1 MFVAFVS
8 TSLSSFLS
16 SSSPAEDDDD
26 NKFNEE
32 EEDAAPRSTNVAAM
46 DPIPIPISP
55 LLRAWS
61 PATTLLLLLH
71 PTLLLLPTANAAAA
85 AAVVVEE
92 EEEKEEEET
101 ALGEADV
108 LVAVAVLRSNLA
120 VVVPRRRNDM
130 YQ

>member
-1 MFVAFVS
+1 M
-8 TSLSSFLS
+8 SSFLS
-16 SSSPAEDDDD
+16 SSSPAEDDCDDD
-26 NKFNEE
+26 NKFNDE
-32 EEDAAPRSTNVAAM
+32 EEDAAPRSSNVAAM

-61 PATTLLLLLH
+61 PANTLLLH
-71 PTLLLLPTANAAAA
+71 PTLLLLPTANAADAA
-85 AAVVVEE
+85 AAVVVVVEEEE

-108 LVAVAVLRSNLA
+108 LVAVAVLLRSNLA

>member
-1 MFVAFVS
+1 MFVALFS
-8 TSLSSFLS
+8 ASFSSFFP

-26 NKFNEE
+26 NKFND
-32 EEDAAPRSTNVAAM
+32 EEDAAPIRSTNVAAM
-46 DPIPIPISP
+46 DPIPISP
-55 LLRAWS
+55 LLRTWS
-61 PATTLLLLLH
+61 PANTLLLLLLY

-92 EEEKEEEET
+92 EEEEEEET
-101 ALGEADV
+101 ALGEADVV